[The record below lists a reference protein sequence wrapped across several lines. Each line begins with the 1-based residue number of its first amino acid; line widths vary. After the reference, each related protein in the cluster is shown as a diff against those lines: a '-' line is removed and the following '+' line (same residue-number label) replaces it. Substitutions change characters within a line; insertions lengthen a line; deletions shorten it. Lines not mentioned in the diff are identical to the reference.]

1 MKENEI
7 RLTQEMINAVQILK
21 KKTEYK
27 LSLAESHR
35 DTIEWELSEA
45 ELYAKAK
52 KIIENQKD

>member
-21 KKTEYK
+21 KKIEYK